1 MKQFLPIFLI
11 LLGLGVSAQTT
22 TLSGYIRDAANG
34 EEMIGANV
42 YFPEIKKGTATN
54 AYGFYSI
61 SIPPGEYQVQFL
73 FIGYETKEQTIDL
86 RSDVRLDVE
95 LGSDNVELQEVVL
108 TDSRA
113 VENVKS
119 VEMSVTDLSIQEVK
133 KIPALLGEADV
144 IRTLQLMPGVT
155 TVGEGATGF
164 NVRGGNIDQNL
175 ILLDEA
181 PVYNSSHLFG
191 FFSVF
196 NSDAVKDAKL
206 YKGGIPA
213 DYGGRL
219 SSVLDVRQKDGNSK
233 RFAGTGGLGILSSRL
248 TLEGPIQKDVSSFMV
263 AGRRSYADL
272 FLVLSPNEDLRNNTA
287 YFYDLNAKLNYRLGE
302 KDRLFASAYFGRDVF
317 GFGDLFKFA
326 WGNQTF
332 SLRWNHLFSEKLFAN
347 FTGLI
352 SDYRYN
358 LGIPEGAQAFDWDS
372 RILNYNAK
380 ADFNYYINPEN
391 TLTFGASFLTYKF
404 EPGVITPASDENLF
418 NEFTIQNQYAIEPA
432 AFISHEMK
440 VGERWTFLYGIRYS
454 AFVRQGPEDVRI
466 YEDGQP
472 LTPETIIDTVQYS
485 SGETIASFDGFEPRF
500 SVNYLI
506 NDEASI
512 KASYNRTRQYIHLV
526 SNTTA
531 ATPVDIWT
539 PAGPYVDP
547 ATADQIALG
556 YFQNFSNNAYEASV
570 EVYYKSMRDL
580 LDYKNGAELVL
591 NPVLETELI
600 SGEGRAYGL
609 EFFVRKRT
617 GRLTGWV
624 SYTLSRSE
632 VQVVG
637 DSPEETI
644 NNGDWYPSN
653 WDKTHDISVVTTY
666 ALGDKWDLSATFA
679 FQTGRPITYPDGR
692 FTQDGIVIPIY
703 NNRNGA
709 RIPAY
714 HRLDL
719 SANYT
724 PKPNKTKGW
733 QSSWSFGVYNAY
745 ARRNAYSIFFRPQE
759 ENPTQTEAVRLSIFG
774 SIIPFLTYNF
784 TF

>member
-1 MKQFLPIFLI
+1 MKHFL
-11 LLGLGVSAQTT
+11 LLSAVLFTLVTSAQTA
-22 TLSGYIRDAANG
+22 TLSGYIRDAENG
-34 EEMIGANV
+34 EEMIGANI
-42 YFPEIKKGTATN
+42 YFPSLQKGVTTN

-61 SIPPGEYQVQFL
+61 SVPPGRYEVQFL
-73 FIGYETKEQTIDL
+73 FIGYQTVIEEVDL
-86 RSDVRLDVE
+86 RSDVRRDLE
-95 LGSDNVELQEVVL
+95 LSFDSEELQEVVL
-108 TDSRA
+108 TEERS
-113 VENVKS
+113 VENVTS
-119 VEMSVTDLSIQEVK
+119 VEMSVTDLSMKEVK
-133 KIPALLGEADV
+133 KVPALLGEADI
-144 IRTLQLMPGVT
+144 IRTLQLMPGVSS
-155 TVGEGATGF
+155 VGEGATGF

-213 DYGGRL
+213 EYGGRL
-219 SSVLDVRQKDGNSK
+219 SSVLDVRQKEGNSK
-233 RFAGTGGLGILSSRL
+233 RFAGAGGLGILSSRL

-272 FLVLSPNEDLRNNTA
+272 FLALSPDPDIRNNTA
-287 YFYDLNAKLNYRLGE
+287 YFYDLNAKLNYRIGE
-302 KDRLFASAYFGRDVF
+302 KDRIFASAYFGRDVF
-317 GFGDLFKFA
+317 GFGDLFRFA

-332 SLRWNHLFSEKLFAN
+332 TLRWNHLFSEKLFAN

-372 RILNYNAK
+372 RIVNYNFK
-380 ADFNYYINPEN
+380 ADLKYYINADN
-391 TLTFGASFLTYKF
+391 TLSFGASYLTYRF
-404 EPGVITPASDENLF
+404 EPGLVKPASDENIF
-418 NEFTIQNQYAIEPA
+418 NEFTIPNQYAIEPA
-432 AFISHEMK
+432 AYISHEIK
-440 VGERWTFLYGIRYS
+440 VGSRWKFQYGARYS
-454 AFVRQGPEDVRI
+454 IFLRQGAEDIRI
-466 YEDGQP
+466 YEEGQP
-472 LTPETIIDTVQYS
+472 KEVETIIDTVSYGN
-485 SGETIASFDGFEPRF
+485 GENIITFDGFEPRF
-500 SVNYLI
+500 AVNYLV
-506 NDEASI
+506 NDEVSV

-539 PAGPYVDP
+539 PSGPYVDP
-547 ATADQIALG
+547 ATADHFALG
-556 YFQNFSNNAYEASV
+556 YFQNFNNNTYEASV
-570 EVYYKSMRDL
+570 EVYYKSMRNL
-580 LDYKNGAELVL
+580 LDYKNGAQLVL
-591 NPVLETELI
+591 NPVLETELL
-600 SGEGRAYGL
+600 SGDGRAYGL

-617 GRLTGWV
+617 GRLTGWI

-632 VQVVG
+632 LQVAG
-637 DSPEETI
+637 PTPEETI
-644 NNGDWYPSN
+644 NNGDWYSSN

-666 ALGDKWDLSATFA
+666 AINKRWDVSATFA

-692 FTQDGIVIPIY
+692 FVQDGIVIPVY

-719 SANYT
+719 SANFT
-724 PKPNKTKGW
+724 PNPENKKGW
-733 QSSWSFGVYNAY
+733 KGSWAFGVYNAY
-745 ARRNAYSIFFRPQE
+745 GRRNAYSIFFRQQE

-774 SIIPFLTYNF
+774 SIVPFVTYNF
-784 TF
+784 SF